1 MRWLICIIPL
11 FLLLACD
18 NPLGPQ
24 PISGTFE
31 GKNGGVFIPAD
42 PVITGSVRTWDI
54 TINFSPIGTLN
65 WSAKFENVSNTIH
78 FPLNMKIN
86 IFPDDSRTPGTELAT
101 FTNRHFDLSPLEE
114 ESVVQSDPTSLNPP
128 PTEFYWTLFW
138 DER

>member
-31 GKNGGVFIPAD
+31 GKNGGVFIPGD
-42 PVITGSVRTWDI
+42 PVTTGSVRTWDI
-54 TINFSPIGTLN
+54 TINFSPTGVLN

-78 FPLNMKIN
+78 FPLNMNIK
-86 IFPDDSRTPGTELAT
+86 IFPDDSRTTGTELAT
-101 FTNRHFDLSPLEE
+101 FSNRNFDLSPLEQ

-138 DER
+138 GER